1 MSMCFRIHSV
11 PKFIPL
17 WDRNLRRPSIDSDP
31 LRESCF
37 KPRAIRSSVRG
48 ACHSSSGTSGG
59 SALNFAAGVLVGA
72 APALQCESLGSASL
86 KSLSLSSTRP
96 SCPETSRCASWP
108 CRRGSRTAGWR
119 GRGRARPSTS
129 SSRSPATSQAKHAMQ
144 HKINPASTNSC
155 LDVLPDHAIPGIDR
169 RRVVAL
175 AALSLLGAAP
185 VLLLRGPSLTTVCRG
200 REGGM
205 TASYTPI
212 THAHSVHQSAQAR
225 RP

>member
-1 MSMCFRIHSV
+1 MRVSGLCVSQV
-11 PKFIPL
+11 
-17 WDRNLRRPSIDSDP
+17 S
-31 LRESCF
+31 
-37 KPRAIRSSVRG
+37 RAPG
-48 ACHSSSGTSGG
+48 
-59 SALNFAAGVLVGA
+59 
-72 APALQCESLGSASL
+72 
-86 KSLSLSSTRP
+86 P

-175 AALSLLGAAP
+175 AALFPAWCSTSASSPGPKPYNSLPWQGRRDDCLLHSHNPRTLGASVSTGQATLKKLLSAALQSKGSEPDMCTSQPASCSKRTNMHEAQTYTNAWTGLPELLAGAVSGAMHP
-185 VLLLRGPSLTTVCRG
+185 VCHW
-200 REGGM
+200 
-205 TASYTPI
+205 TPKLPKL
-212 THAHSVHQSAQAR
+212 V
-225 RP
+225 P